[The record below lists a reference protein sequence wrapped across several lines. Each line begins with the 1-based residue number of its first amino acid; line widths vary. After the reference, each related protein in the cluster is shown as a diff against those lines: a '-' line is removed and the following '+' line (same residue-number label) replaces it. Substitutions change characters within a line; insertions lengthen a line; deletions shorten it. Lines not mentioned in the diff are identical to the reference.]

1 MIALQTPNKLRIPF
15 KKSVIEMLCNYI
27 QEVSFLYSFSTELI
41 DMFMANVTDSL
52 GKFRLNTQ
60 ILDSHIGR

>member
-27 QEVSFLYSFSTELI
+27 QEVSFLFSFSTELI
-41 DMFMANVTDSL
+41 DMFMANVTD
-52 GKFRLNTQ
+52 
-60 ILDSHIGR
+60 